1 MEGESIV
8 SYISFIDKNDK
19 CVYVDKNLIIDKFPV
34 LSGILR
40 LKKEFNDVPE
50 KDSKGNYLFFNNL
63 DIKSIICIFKYLETN
78 FEKEIEKNE
87 FLIFLKNIDKDI
99 FIEAVNECEPL
110 SLFIPENLYK
120 LAHKPP
126 MNKTE
131 DIYNE
136 YQFFEFYI
144 DFTSSGIDKEIYHK
158 IFNNY
163 LTNGWIIVEQIEKPH
178 NKSTII
184 LRKKI

>member
-19 CVYVDKNLIIDKFPV
+19 CVYVPKLLIIDKFPV

-40 LKKEFNDVPE
+40 LKKEFNDVPK

-78 FEKEIEKNE
+78 FENEIEKNE

-99 FIEAVNECEPL
+99 FIEAVDECEPL

-126 MNKTE
+126 VNKTE

-144 DFTSSGIDKEIYHK
+144 DFTPISNDNEIYHK

-163 LTNGWIIVEQIEKPH
+163 LINGWIIVEQIEKPH